1 MYINDGIDR
10 IVWTPDEIS
19 RRVKSLGTE
28 ISLDYQGKEL
38 FLVGMLKGSMFFLA
52 DLIRVL
58 SVPVQLDFMFISSY
72 GASSFMTGVVKI
84 IKDLDITI
92 EDKHV
97 LVVEDIVDT
106 GLTLGY
112 LLRALGTR
120 SPASLKVCTFLDKP
134 SHRIVEVP
142 LHYIGF
148 ELDNR
153 FVVGYGLDYQ
163 ERYRHLP
170 YIATLKREAL
180 KPPENILEEEYSI
193 MEEQL

>member
-1 MYINDGIDR
+1 MYINDNIDK
-10 IVWTPDEIS
+10 IVWHPDEIS
-19 RRVKSLGTE
+19 ARVKNLGQE
-28 ISLDYQGKEL
+28 ISKDYQEKEL
-38 FLVGMLKGSMFFLA
+38 FIVGMLKGSMFFLA

-58 SVPVQLDFMFISSY
+58 SIPVQLDFMSISSY
-72 GASSFMTGVVKI
+72 GASSFMSGVVKI
-84 IKDLDITI
+84 IKDLDISI
-92 EDKHV
+92 ENKHV

-112 LLRALGTR
+112 MLRTLENR

-142 LHYIGF
+142 LDYIGF

-180 KPPENILEEEYSI
+180 KPPADINEEYLI
-193 MEEQL
+193 MEKEL